1 MTFHGERVEINYCGD
16 EHKKRVVMLLIMTI
30 VFAKHCSDDIT
41 NTVKCRPPNNR
52 VPSVKEKETCNE
64 YLQKE
69 IEIISGTN
77 IYNENNDFHQI
88 APYLAKFMPK
98 TEIVYLARI
107 DRKKQSN
114 LNYLNIHNLLNKKI
128 TLKKIFYIQ
137 TIGQLN
143 HLRNIYKSENV
154 GFFNIDGLWFLIPTK
169 KNKMKQTESKFIN
182 ELSSNFIINDKEYY
196 LNDYSLVKK
205 NKMIGLGWF
214 FDKTKNK
221 LYSDGEKS
229 FLIYDKK
236 SNTESSKIYLKLI
249 RAYKDLS
256 FKKKS

>member
-1 MTFHGERVEINYCGD
+1 MNIEDWH
-16 EHKKRVVMLLIMTI
+16 
-30 VFAKHCSDDIT
+30 
-41 NTVKCRPPNNR
+41 
-52 VPSVKEKETCNE
+52 
-64 YLQKE
+64 LQKE

-77 IYNENNDFHQI
+77 IYNEYSEFDTCGKF
-88 APYLAKFMPK
+88 KFMPK

-128 TLKKIFYIQ
+128 TVKKIFYIQ

-182 ELSSNFIINDKEYY
+182 ELSFY
-196 LNDYSLVKK
+196 LYE
-205 NKMIGLGWF
+205 I
-214 FDKTKNK
+214 
-221 LYSDGEKS
+221 
-229 FLIYDKK
+229 
-236 SNTESSKIYLKLI
+236 
-249 RAYKDLS
+249 
-256 FKKKS
+256 